1 MTEFLE
7 TIKGKLSKDCLVK
20 GGLKKDG
27 CKVVMT
33 DMPQPR
39 LVVDLDKPGSPLEI
53 DEKRCDYFLF
63 AEDKHE
69 CRWVVVLE
77 LKHGKLR
84 LNKAVRQL
92 RAGAS
97 AAESLIPQ
105 DEEFR
110 FRPVAATGSVRKDQR
125 RQLKNNS
132 NMIELHGKKE
142 PIRLMAC
149 GERLVMV
156 LNR

>member
-7 TIKGKLSKDCLVK
+7 TIKGKLSKDCQVK

-27 CKVVMT
+27 CKIIMT

-39 LVVDLDKPGSPLEI
+39 LVVDLDKPGSPLGSN
-53 DEKRCDYFLF
+53 DQRCDYFLF

-84 LNKAVRQL
+84 LDKVVRQL

-97 AAESLIPQ
+97 AAKRLVPQ

-110 FRPVAATGSVRKDQR
+110 FRPVAASGSVRKDLR

-132 NMIELHGKKE
+132 NMI
-142 PIRLMAC
+142 
-149 GERLVMV
+149 
-156 LNR
+156 